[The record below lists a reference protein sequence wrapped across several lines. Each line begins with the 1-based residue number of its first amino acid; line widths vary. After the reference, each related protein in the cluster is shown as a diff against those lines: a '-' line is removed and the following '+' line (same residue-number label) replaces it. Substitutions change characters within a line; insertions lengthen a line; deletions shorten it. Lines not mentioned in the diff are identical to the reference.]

1 MEAAATVLAGDE
13 EGAGDLRHR
22 RPSPQDDNDHHKRP
36 KQEHRAAGEDGLMWS
51 SDRETGE
58 ACEGILCSMAAST
71 CGAYLFTGSSDRSL
85 RVWDARPSPSAPP
98 KRCLH
103 TVANAHDDWIRG
115 VCILPGSDLV
125 FTCSRDETV
134 RVWRFLSLPD
144 GLPSLRLEGILRGH
158 TDWVRWV
165 VARPKSQDASEH
177 DFAQLFS
184 LSDDNTVREWDLAPF
199 LRPAR
204 RGEGGHVTVVAECL
218 RKITS
223 PDEIKSLAVCPDGTC
238 VYIGLAAMGPGGH
251 SVVRCVNMD
260 HGSVTKT
267 FQGHR
272 GDVTCLKVVR
282 MPRPVNRSAAAAA
295 AGPPCQGCEST
306 PHFLYTAGDDG
317 LVRKWCTQTGN
328 LLNMVFGPRDWIR
341 SIEISPDQR
350 FIFMA
355 SQDRQIYEIDTE
367 VDPDDEERD
376 EHPDRGH
383 NGAVW
388 DLCLVPNTEDCVLAS
403 CGADGL
409 LKLWVVRFPLAAWS
423 PEVHP
428 LYRRRFKT
436 RVRELLLAANRC
448 KGLGRVGGDVGIG
461 QVPQLALF
469 RIIGC
474 LADFERKMM
483 EDGGFRVFGRL

>member
-1 MEAAATVLAGDE
+1 
-13 EGAGDLRHR
+13 
-22 RPSPQDDNDHHKRP
+22 
-36 KQEHRAAGEDGLMWS
+36 MWS
-51 SDRETGE
+51 SDREPGE
-58 ACEGILCSMAAST
+58 ACKGILCSMAAST

-134 RVWRFLSLPD
+134 RVWRFLSVPD

-165 VARPKSQDASEH
+165 VARPKSQDAAEH

-218 RKITS
+218 LKITS
-223 PDEIKSLAVCPDGTC
+223 PEEIKSLAVCPDGTC
-238 VYIGLAAMGPGGH
+238 IYIGLAAMGPWGH

-260 HGSVTKT
+260 HGSITKT

-282 MPRPVNRSAAAAA
+282 MSSPANRSAAAAA
-295 AGPPCQGCEST
+295 GPRCQGCEST
-306 PHFLYTAGDDG
+306 PHFLFTAGDDG
-317 LVRKWCTQTGN
+317 VVRKWCTQTGN
-328 LLNMVFGPRDWIR
+328 LLSMTHCSSDWIR

-355 SQDRQIYEIDTE
+355 SQDRQIYEVDMDEVAVVDT
-367 VDPDDEERD
+367 DDEERVNRD

-436 RVRELLLAANRC
+436 RVRELLLVANRC

-474 LADFERKMM
+474 LADFERKR
-483 EDGGFRVFGRL
+483 DGGFRVFGRL